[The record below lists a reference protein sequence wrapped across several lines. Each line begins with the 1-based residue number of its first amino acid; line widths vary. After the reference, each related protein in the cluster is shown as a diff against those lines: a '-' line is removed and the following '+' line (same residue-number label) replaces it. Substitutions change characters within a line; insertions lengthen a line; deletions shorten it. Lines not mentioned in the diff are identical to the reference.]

1 MQPQGYNPT
10 VSTKHQITIPI
21 YELIRIYNSDAS
33 VGAPTEASGMDTNHP
48 IPRTPTLEASFGG
61 AREGKRKSCKILAAI
76 TRGDRGIFRSPEH

>member
-33 VGAPTEASGMDTNHP
+33 VGAPTEASGMKTNA
-48 IPRTPTLEASFGG
+48 TNGEA
-61 AREGKRKSCKILAAI
+61 
-76 TRGDRGIFRSPEH
+76 